1 MGSRTPSNDSTEE
14 VATALITEAQIDIDL
29 NDTALS
35 PLEED
40 GMIAMPSPP
49 AEEYAEDILDFDD
62 DELAPTNNVVK
73 SATAEEQATSA
84 QAPDASRLHNA
95 KLGMAWSAEMML
107 TQSPNLASALHLH
120 DVGDA
125 ITVQVSVHGVTYDVC
140 WTIAAITSEPSTTSA
155 PAPKPAPEPP
165 THSAIKCKFDR
176 FCKKG
181 SACAFDHSTKSKLCI
196 WVNTPTGCAKGGEC
210 KFSHE
215 YEGVK
220 CAKGDVR
227 GTCVNGSRC
236 AYKHGDDGVVMD
248 DVTKESRDDGEK
260 AEVKQDSENTKEDG
274 GKEKD
279 NAERCAGKKREHEVE
294 EDGTPKKQ
302 RLDYD
307 DANRS
312 GKQHHGRG
320 RGHGNGR
327 GRGRDCGGPQG
338 IRVRGAANKGT
349 E

>member
-29 NDTALS
+29 SDTALS

-40 GMIAMPSPP
+40 GMIAIPTTS

-84 QAPDASRLHNA
+84 QAPDASRLQNA

-120 DVGDA
+120 HVGDA

-140 WTIAAITSEPSTTSA
+140 WTIAAITSEPSTASA
-155 PAPKPAPEPP
+155 PAPKPAPKPP
-165 THSAIKCKFDR
+165 THSAIKCKFGR
-176 FCKKG
+176 FCKTG

-215 YEGVK
+215 
-220 CAKGDVR
+220 C
-227 GTCVNGSRC
+227 
-236 AYKHGDDGVVMD
+236 
-248 DVTKESRDDGEK
+248 
-260 AEVKQDSENTKEDG
+260 EDG

-279 NAERCAGKKREHEVE
+279 DATRCAGKKRGHEVE

-307 DANRS
+307 NANRG

-320 RGHGNGR
+320 RGRGNGRERGR
-327 GRGRDCGGPQG
+327 GRGGAQG
-338 IRVRGAANKGT
+338 IRVRGGANKGT